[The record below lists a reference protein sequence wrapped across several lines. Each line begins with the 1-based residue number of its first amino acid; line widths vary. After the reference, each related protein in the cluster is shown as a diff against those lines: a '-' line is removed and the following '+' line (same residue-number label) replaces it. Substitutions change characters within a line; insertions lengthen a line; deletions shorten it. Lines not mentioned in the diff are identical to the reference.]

1 MKRKNIFLLAFIAA
15 ILIIVVMFISS
26 TNNNV
31 SSNNLDGSLDLVSS
45 YGVSR
50 NLDGDH
56 VLSNGSPSNT
66 IVEYASMTCPHC
78 ADFHNEVFPYIKSDL
93 VSTGK
98 VKYIFRDFPLD
109 QFAMAGT
116 LIANCVNEDR
126 YFDVIDVLL
135 KTQVRW
141 MANGYQGLLS
151 IAKNFGLSAPEVEE
165 CLGNQELIKLI
176 EKNMSLATNNFGIL
190 GTPSVFVNGKKIS
203 SLKYEEILAEIK

>member
-66 IVEYASMTCPHC
+66 IIEYASMTCPHC

-98 VKYIFRDFPLD
+98 VKYIF
-109 QFAMAGT
+109 
-116 LIANCVNEDR
+116 I
-126 YFDVIDVLL
+126 
-135 KTQVRW
+135 
-141 MANGYQGLLS
+141 
-151 IAKNFGLSAPEVEE
+151 
-165 CLGNQELIKLI
+165 
-176 EKNMSLATNNFGIL
+176 
-190 GTPSVFVNGKKIS
+190 
-203 SLKYEEILAEIK
+203 